1 MSEKKF
7 TDEQIVKALQQHS
20 QDYDAELKHSPCD
33 DCPVTRS
40 KGCTCIDV
48 MAKGALDIINRQK
61 AEIERFT
68 EENRRMKKYYYT
80 HDYHECHNEAIKEF
94 AERLKETMT
103 TQTTDNINE
112 PCVNII
118 YYADETIDEIAKELT
133 EGNHEQGKAD

>member
-7 TDEQIVKALQQHS
+7 TDEDIVKALECCDGTYS
-20 QDYDAELKHSPCD
+20 DYCRRKNCPYETEGFCTEELQDD
-33 DCPVTRS
+33 T
-40 KGCTCIDV
+40 I
-48 MAKGALDIINRQK
+48 ALINRQK
-61 AEIERFT
+61 AEIERLT
-68 EENRRMKKYYYT
+68 EDNRRMKKYYYT